1 MAHVDQ
7 NYYYF
12 GKFWA
17 KSPQTENSLQIS
29 KSSLLFFEAGFGG
42 FLADLHDF
50 PLMPRRQHSFSK
62 L

>member
-1 MAHVDQ
+1 MHFDQ
-7 NYYYF
+7 NYENFRKF
-12 GKFWA
+12 GA
-17 KSPQTENSLQIS
+17 KSPQTENPLQIS

-50 PLMPRRQHSFSK
+50 ALMQRRQHSFSK